1 MTDDVGFRRRPICDV
16 GAESAAIA
24 EADTATPANV
34 NNIASR
40 EIFNA

>member
-1 MTDDVGFRRRPICDV
+1 MQASAVGPICDV

-34 NNIASR
+34 NIASR
-40 EIFNA
+40 ESFNA